1 MKSNAI
7 RYRLAIGGLLVA
19 AASGSWSNTH
29 PSGALAAGGGTS
41 SGGDY
46 ELTGAI
52 PIATQGHSTGDG
64 YYLSS
69 GLAVASDAYVI
80 FDDGMEP

>member
-1 MKSNAI
+1 MKSSAT
-7 RYRLAIGGLLVA
+7 RYRLAIGALLIA
-19 AASGSWSNTH
+19 TASGSWSNTH
-29 PSGALAAGGGTS
+29 PSGAMAAGGGTS

-52 PIATQGHSTGDG
+52 PIATSGQSTGGG
-64 YYLSS
+64 YYLSP